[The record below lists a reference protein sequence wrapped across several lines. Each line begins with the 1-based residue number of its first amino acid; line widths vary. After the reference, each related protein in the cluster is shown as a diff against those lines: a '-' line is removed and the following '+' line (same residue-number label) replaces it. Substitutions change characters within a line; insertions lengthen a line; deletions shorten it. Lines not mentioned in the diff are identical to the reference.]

1 MYSID
6 DRRYWDRKAEQ
17 DKANAKAAVEYAQ
30 SPTGKRDILRKK
42 IDGLRLDEVDNGV
55 DHKGEIATLQGQLQ
69 AIKDEPVPASTTW
82 THEQTVER
90 RAAWNA
96 WVKANR
102 PNALQVRTQE
112 QAQGYTVDD
121 LKAAI
126 KAHNL

>member
-69 AIKDEPVPASTTW
+69 AIKDEPVPAST
-82 THEQTVER
+82 
-90 RAAWNA
+90 
-96 WVKANR
+96 
-102 PNALQVRTQE
+102 
-112 QAQGYTVDD
+112 
-121 LKAAI
+121 
-126 KAHNL
+126 